1 MPSVEY
7 SAIELKRIDE
17 QVTVWRDEYRF
28 SPLSLIRL
36 TEQQLGNKSAQD
48 RIQNREFSSDSISV
62 RFCKE
67 SNIRT

>member
-48 RIQNREFSSDSISV
+48 RNQNREFSSDSISV